1 MTDMN
6 MRANP
11 ATGYPGRTY
20 RFYKGETVFQ
30 FGYGLSYSNYSH
42 KFISK
47 TENPNMKTTVNVQVT
62 KIGSNSNYYHVDEIG
77 LDACDKLKFPTTVRV
92 QNHGP
97 MEGRQPVL
105 LFLRWPTETNGR
117 PTKQLIGFNS
127 VHLKAG
133 EAAHVEFAV
142 SPCEHFSRVTEEGKR
157 VIDKGSHL
165 LMVEEEEL
173 EVTVMD

>member
-20 RFYKGETVFQ
+20 RFYKGETVFP

-42 KFISK
+42 KFLSK
-47 TENPNMKTTVNVQVT
+47 TENPYMNANISLQGL
-62 KIGSNSNYYHVDEIG
+62 KIAGASNHYNINEIG
-77 LDACDKLKFPTTVRV
+77 QDVCDKLKFPMIVRV
-92 QNHGP
+92 QNQGL
-97 MEGRQPVL
+97 MDGRLPVL
-105 LFLRWPTETNGR
+105 LFLRWPNEMNGR

-133 EAAHVEFAV
+133 GAAHVEFAV
-142 SPCEHFSRVTEEGKR
+142 SPCEHFSRVTEGGKR
-157 VIDKGSHL
+157 VMDKGSHF
-165 LMVEEEEL
+165 LMVEEEEF
-173 EVTVMD
+173 EITVMD